1 MYLQYYMTHVIKTH
15 IACIFFSLT
24 AQKNPL
30 LLLSLSAIL
39 RMFWFLSLRKLF
51 PKNTSIVGVFLQ
63 DFFFYFLCVS
73 FSFCCVLCAFA
84 VFFFV
89 AGVFLCCIVFDLL
102 GPP

>member
-51 PKNTSIVGVFLQ
+51 PKNTSIVGFFCK
-63 DFFFYFLCVS
+63 FFFFTSFVFHSVS
-73 FSFCCVLCAFA
+73 VVFYVLLQCFSY
-84 VFFFV
+84 V
-89 AGVFLCCIVFDLL
+89 ALYLTS
-102 GPP
+102 

>member
-51 PKNTSIVGVFLQ
+51 PKNTSIVGFFCKI
-63 DFFFYFLCVS
+63 FFFTSFVFHSVS
-73 FSFCCVLCAFA
+73 VVFYVLLQCFSY
-84 VFFFV
+84 V
-89 AGVFLCCIVFDLL
+89 ALYLTS
-102 GPP
+102 

>member
-51 PKNTSIVGVFLQ
+51 PKNTSIVGFFCKI
-63 DFFFYFLCVS
+63 FFFTSLVFYSVS
-73 FSFCCVLCAFA
+73 VVFYVLLQCFSLLL
-84 VFFFV
+84 VFSYV
-89 AGVFLCCIVFDLL
+89 ALYLTS
-102 GPP
+102 